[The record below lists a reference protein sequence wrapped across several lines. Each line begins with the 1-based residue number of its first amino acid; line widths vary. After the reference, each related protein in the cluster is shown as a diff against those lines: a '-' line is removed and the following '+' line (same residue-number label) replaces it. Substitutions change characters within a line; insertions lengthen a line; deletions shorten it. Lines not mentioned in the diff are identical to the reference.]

1 MSAID
6 PATVSLIVI
15 AKAPLLGF
23 AKTRLIP
30 GLGPEGTADVAA
42 ASLADTLWAVVEASA
57 HRRVLALDG
66 DPGGAEPEWLP
77 RVEGRALEVIPQ
89 RPGGLADRLAGA
101 FADSGAAPALLV
113 GMDTPQITASLL
125 EASIAALCEEGTD
138 AVLGP
143 ASDGGW
149 WAIGLREA
157 DDAVF
162 AGVPMSTAYTGDR
175 QRERLHSLGLR
186 FTELEQLR
194 DIDTLAD
201 AEALAAVAP
210 WTRMA
215 SALREVQMTPKE
227 SSAAHPVPSD
237 DRVLRDGGS

>member
-6 PATVSLIVI
+6 PASVSLIVI
-15 AKAPLLGF
+15 AKAPLPGF

-30 GLGPEGTADVAA
+30 DLGPDGASRIAE
-42 ASLADTLWAVVEASA
+42 ASLADTLWAVAEAPA
-57 HRRVLALDG
+57 RRRILVLEG
-66 DPGGAEPEWLP
+66 DPGAEPAWLP
-77 RVEGRALEVIPQ
+77 RVEGRDFEVIAQ
-89 RPGGLADRLAGA
+89 REGGLGDRLAGA
-101 FADSGAAPALLV
+101 FADSGATPALLV
-113 GMDTPQITASLL
+113 GMDTPQITASLIT
-125 EASIAALCEEGTD
+125 ASIAALCAEGTD

-162 AGVPMSTAYTGDR
+162 AGVPMSADDTCER
-175 QRERLHSLGLR
+175 QRESLRSLGLR

-201 AEALAAVAP
+201 AEAVAAVTP

-215 SALREVQMTPKE
+215 AALREVRVSP
-227 SSAAHPVPSD
+227 SA
-237 DRVLRDGGS
+237 